1 VSRPG
6 VLFLGGNG
14 HAPVRLEPARRALAE
29 RGEPFELRD
38 CPYPL
43 GSSFEGMLDELEVA
57 IDAWHTEH
65 DTRLVY
71 ATGIGALV
79 ALALRARGA
88 LLDTDVVLQGG
99 VLWGLEQRW
108 FPRLMRLGPMP
119 RLLAV
124 ALRLPATRRRF
135 VTKHFEHA
143 PEPAFQRAFFDGYD
157 DADAFATWFGW
168 LTPALLRRLEHE
180 LPARPGA
187 LERLE
192 AWWGG
197 RDRVVSLEELR
208 VTERALGVTLPVRDF
223 AAWGHYP
230 MIDDPDG
237 WVEELAR
244 AVAPAVELR

>member
-1 VSRPG
+1 VAKPG

-29 RGEPFELRD
+29 RGGPFELRD

-43 GSSFEGMLDELEVA
+43 GSSFEGMLDELEFV
-57 IDAWHTEH
+57 IDAWRAEH
-65 DTRLVY
+65 ETRLVY

-135 VTKHFEHA
+135 VTKHFERPPH
-143 PEPAFQRAFFDGYD
+143 PDLQRAFFDGYG
-157 DADAFATWFGW
+157 DAGAFATWFAW
-168 LTPALLRRLEHE
+168 LTPDLLRRLERD
-180 LPARPGA
+180 LPARAGA
-187 LERLE
+187 LDRLE
-192 AWWGG
+192 AWWGA

-208 VTERALGVTLPVRDF
+208 VTERALRVTLPVREF
-223 AAWGHYP
+223 ATWGHYP
-230 MIDDPDG
+230 MIDDPEG

-244 AVAPAVELR
+244 AVASAVDLR